1 MQGKFDLLISDGE
14 KLISS
19 LLTAPCVFPN
29 DPSHVY
35 TVFDGASLNTRYI
48 LYLVLKVN
56 IFVCVDVVSTRF
68 IFVCVVQYMCC
79 RRCGK
84 RCRTKWWAASL
95 NTRHVILTVGRSDTP
110 MVFFSVPAKILWDF
124 HQSRQFIVRNG
135 RASEAD
141 KKPGPSGKILSF
153 GPEWK

>member
-1 MQGKFDLLISDGE
+1 MIINCPWGDKSYLLKSIRHKPAIRRDFPGNDRQMQGKFDLLISDGE

-68 IFVCVVQYMCC
+68 IIVCVHCTIHVVDV
-79 RRCGK
+79 
-84 RCRTKWWAASL
+84 AAS
-95 NTRHVILTVGRSDTP
+95 D
-110 MVFFSVPAKILWDF
+110 AE
-124 HQSRQFIVRNG
+124 QSG
-135 RASEAD
+135 E
-141 KKPGPSGKILSF
+141 LLH
-153 GPEWK
+153 